1 MKHYIGK
8 GYGLWSGFKISGR
21 RRHSSRRRCEELIS
35 QGRVQVNGK
44 VVTEPGTKVDGS
56 EEIRVDGK
64 VIRPG
69 NKKVY
74 ILLNKPAG
82 YISSS
87 KDQFSRKTV
96 IDLVSSV
103 TERVY
108 PVGRLDYDTSGLIIL
123 TNDGEFANMLMHP
136 RHEVEKV
143 YKAEVEGKLNAGEVE
158 KLEKGLDIG
167 GYVTAPASVRIIGES
182 SYRSVVEIRMH
193 EGKNRQVRRMF
204 EAIGHPVIR
213 LKRTAIGG
221 ITAGGLEEGRWRY
234 LSKAEVEKLKSGH
247 GIFD

>member
-1 MKHYIGK
+1 MVRLQKYLAGA
-8 GYGLWSGFKISGR
+8 GVA
-21 RRHSSRRRCEELIS
+21 SRRRCEELIS